1 MPSEDKKFKKI
12 ILKGISMLLWG
23 LTAYLAGYQIF
34 LIRSIVASVYL
45 YLLEN
50 FSIPITMAD
59 RLSATGVGNIAS
71 LIMAIIAIVIV
82 VGGFDYHWSYGGE
95 PRSFKVLAGTL
106 AFQIMIQALYFWSLG
121 ISGV

>member
-1 MPSEDKKFKKI
+1 MPTEEKSFKKI
-12 ILKGISMLLWG
+12 VLKGLSMLLWA

-50 FSIPITMAD
+50 LSITITVLD

-106 AFQIMIQALYFWSLG
+106 AFQFTIQALYFGSLG
-121 ISGV
+121 ISVV

>member
-1 MPSEDKKFKKI
+1 
-12 ILKGISMLLWG
+12 MLLWA

-50 FSIPITMAD
+50 LSVTITVLD

-71 LIMAIIAIVIV
+71 LTMAIIAIVIV
-82 VGGFDYHWSYGGE
+82 VGGFDYHWSHGGE

-106 AFQIMIQALYFWSLG
+106 AFQITIQALYFGSLG
-121 ISGV
+121 ISMV